1 MSSFATST
9 GPGPDAPWWRRFG
22 SLLRDQWVFAAL
34 LSMAWVADTY
44 ALALNVGSGSPPHML
59 LVGGITALVLL
70 AVLGRRYPVRCGLLA
85 VVVLVANTGVV
96 VLTREHVHSL
106 LDEVLPTENAA
117 GLLLV
122 LYAFRSSPLRRAI
135 PLTAVLVMACLSS
148 IGLRLW
154 ATRYS
159 GGDLTGTLAFGFLQL
174 LLAIGTGLYLR
185 GDLPGQRRLQ
195 GSPIKQLMRSQ
206 WPVVAALSILLFLE
220 FSKNGELSLASNLVV
235 LVSGLVMAVLAA
247 FAPLRPLESAY
258 LGAATLVLSVLVMRV
273 LRMSGSSDNLLGPV
287 SLVATG
293 AGMLLVAYVVR
304 HAETRRAIKATG
316 TLVVVTLFTVF
327 MMPAHHGA
335 STFFNYSTSQHTL
348 PAVFMGGLLLVISV
362 STGMYFR
369 ARDEE
374 RARSVSS
381 AVESAQQ
388 AERMALAR
396 ELHDVV
402 AHHVTGIVVQAQ
414 AAQMVA
420 EQNPK
425 AATDALA
432 RISESGTEALT
443 AMRRLV
449 ASMRSTEP
457 AGASAATEQATTNL
471 EADLRALVESAQR
484 RRTEH
489 TRPPRVDLQ
498 ADLVDRQIPQ
508 EVARSALRVVQES
521 LTNSEKHALDASLVQ
536 VKVWA
541 DHSNLY
547 AMVTDDGS
555 GVRGQPV
562 GGSGGYGLVG
572 MRERIELLGGRF
584 HAGPGEHVGWR
595 VEAVLPLEEQSGE
608 EGQR

>member
-1 MSSFATST
+1 MTATGS
-9 GPGPDAPWWRRFG
+9 GPDAPWWRRFG
-22 SLLRDQWVFAAL
+22 SLLRDQWMFAAL
-34 LSMAWVADTY
+34 LGLVWAGDSLVLISATGNQRD
-44 ALALNVGSGSPPHML
+44 ALVIP
-59 LVGGITALVLL
+59 GITAMALL

-85 VVVLVANTGVV
+85 AVVLLGDTAVLMAN
-96 VLTREHVHSL
+96 RSHIHSL
-106 LDEVLPTENAA
+106 GLDEILPTENAA

-122 LYAFRSSPLRRAI
+122 LYNFKSSPLRKAV
-135 PLTAVLVMACLSS
+135 PVTAVLVLTCLTSAV
-148 IGLRLW
+148 LRLR
-154 ATRYS
+154 ASNYG
-159 GGDLTGTLAFGFLQL
+159 GGDFEQTLAFGFLQL
-174 LLAIGTGLYLR
+174 LLVTGTGLYLR
-185 GDLPGQRRLQ
+185 GNWPGQRRFQ
-195 GSPIKQLMRSQ
+195 GSPMQELTRRQ
-206 WPVVAALSILLFLE
+206 WPVMAALSILLFLE
-220 FSKNGELSLASNLVV
+220 FTKNGELSFLSNLVV
-235 LVSGLVMAVLAA
+235 LLSGLVMAVLAA
-247 FAPLRPLESAY
+247 FAPLRPVESAY
-258 LGAATLVLSVLVMRV
+258 LGAATMVLTVLVMRV
-273 LRMSGSSDNLLGPV
+273 LGLTGSSGNLLGPV
-287 SLVATG
+287 SLAATG
-293 AGMLLVAYVVR
+293 AGMLLVTYVVR
-304 HAETRRAIKATG
+304 HAEIQRAIRATG
-316 TLVVVTLFTVF
+316 TLVVVTLFAVF
-327 MMPAHHGA
+327 MTPAYRGSSA
-335 STFFNYSTSQHTL
+335 FFNESVSRNALT
-348 PAVFMGGLLLVISV
+348 AVFMGGLLLVISV
-362 STGMYFR
+362 GTGMYFR

-420 EQNPK
+420 EKNPK

-432 RISESGTEALT
+432 KISESGTEALT

-457 AGASAATEQATTNL
+457 AGASAATEQATTDL

-484 RRTEH
+484 QPTEH
-489 TRPPRVDLQ
+489 TRPPRVDLKV
-498 ADLVDRQIPQ
+498 DLVDRQIPQ

-521 LTNSEKHALDASLVQ
+521 LTNSEKHALGASLVQ

-541 DHSNLY
+541 DHANLY
-547 AMVTDDGS
+547 TLITDDGS

-595 VEAVLPLEEQSGE
+595 VEAVLPLDEQSGE